1 MGGGTANG
9 QSEFQPIPVE
19 EALTARPPQPALIK
33 ALPTCFGAVSVVS
46 MRVCVVLLLAVA
58 AVALA
63 NGSLFS
69 YF

>member
-1 MGGGTANG
+1 MAGRGSAD
-9 QSEFQPIPVE
+9 
-19 EALTARPPQPALIK
+19 RPTTPAGIIK

-63 NGSLFS
+63 NGSSFV